1 MRYTFEKEFGYGK
14 GEGNGEDEIIFN
26 FFLTDLE
33 QYTAHWLSF
42 YHGVMQFTIVICP
55 YSKGGGGGNAR
66 PSVKPVYSF
75 WYSSDDQAS

>member
-1 MRYTFEKEFGYGK
+1 MILCKTKSLWKVYETNAFYMRYTFEKEFGYGK

-42 YHGVMQFTIVICP
+42 YHGVIQC
-55 YSKGGGGGNAR
+55 SLLL
-66 PSVKPVYSF
+66 
-75 WYSSDDQAS
+75 